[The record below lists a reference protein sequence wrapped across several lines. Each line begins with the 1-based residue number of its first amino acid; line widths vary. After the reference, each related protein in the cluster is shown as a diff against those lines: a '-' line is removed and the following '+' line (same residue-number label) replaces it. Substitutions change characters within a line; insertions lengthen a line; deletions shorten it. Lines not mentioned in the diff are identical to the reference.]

1 MNWTLSNRIT
11 ALRIVFV
18 PLFVIAFFLP
28 EPVSYYSTAIIFA
41 IAGWSD
47 WFDGYLARTRN
58 EVTSFGR
65 FLDPVADKLLVT
77 TALILL
83 VQGGYA
89 NVVLVVII
97 VSREVIVSALR
108 EWMAER
114 NVIVHVSQMGKWK
127 TVVQMCAIEGLLIHV
142 DVYGFPMHEAG
153 TVLLWLATALSVWSG
168 YEYIKGAIPEF
179 KKG

>member
-168 YEYIKGAIPEF
+168 YEYIRGAIPEF

>member
-47 WFDGYLARTRN
+47 WFDGHLARTRG
-58 EVTSFGR
+58 EVTAFGR

-142 DVYGFPMHEAG
+142 DIYGFPMHYAG

-168 YEYIKGAIPEF
+168 FEYIKGAIPEF
-179 KKG
+179 RKG